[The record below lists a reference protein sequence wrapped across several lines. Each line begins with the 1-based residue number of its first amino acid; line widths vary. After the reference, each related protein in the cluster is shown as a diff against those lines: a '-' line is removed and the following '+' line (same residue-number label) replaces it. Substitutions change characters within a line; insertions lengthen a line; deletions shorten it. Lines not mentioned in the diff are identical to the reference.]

1 MNLVR
6 LASATAAISLLA
18 TSFAAASVVR
28 TTGHE
33 SNHAR
38 VAVAF
43 GGEHAS
49 RPNLSCPSQYSGGCV
64 TPTASSPAQ
73 FEWCVST
80 SGNCSSGLV
89 GTFDWTSSITLAKN
103 GKAYKGKKF
112 SSTWSPDPGNPSVL
126 TISAKRKK
134 AKGTKVVYADSQ
146 TTCSSSYGC
155 FSDFVVY
162 GITN

>member
-43 GGEHAS
+43 GGEHAV
-49 RPNLSCPSQYSGGCV
+49 RPNLNCPSQYSGGCV
-64 TPTASSPAQ
+64 SPTASSPAQ

-89 GTFDWTSSITLAKN
+89 GSFDWTSALTNAKT
-103 GKAYKGKKF
+103 GKAYKKKAF
-112 SSTWSPDPGNPSVL
+112 KSTWSPDPGNPSVL
-126 TISAKRKK
+126 TISARRTR
-134 AKGTKVVYADSQ
+134 ARGTKVLLADAQ
-146 TTCSSSYGC
+146 TACSSSYGC
-155 FSDFVVY
+155 FTDFVVY